1 MRGFK
6 HLIQCHCILP
16 QYKTMTNPLFHKFA
30 VFSVVDDSDT
40 VIVKYV
46 ECNNCGVVHKVYDL
60 CKSEIMTGRED
71 LRSQLTIEDFKF
83 SLPSDLFSLLIQYNR
98 DIPDF
103 EYALFILENNA
114 WGSSIVLTREELD
127 GTTQGKLL
135 KFTEPNKFRIE
146 SYLHREVVDEK

>member
-1 MRGFK
+1 
-6 HLIQCHCILP
+6 
-16 QYKTMTNPLFHKFA
+16 MTNPLFHKFA
-30 VFSVVDDSDT
+30 VFSIVDDSDT